1 MTGTMILDPITHA
14 ALRVAPGNGAA
25 FGDAV
30 NQTLIFPTEI
40 DAIQREY
47 PILIQRD
54 AQGAWQLTALLGF
67 DRDENLFLDALG
79 WTARYIPAVHRRG
92 PFLIGMQQR
101 DGEDHPVIHVDLDDP
116 RVGAAGDALFLPHG
130 GNAPYL
136 DHVADTLRTIHEGHD
151 LNAPMFAAFE
161 QAGLLAPITLEIAID
176 DGQRY
181 DIAERFTID
190 SERLAT
196 LDGPALQALNQDGLL
211 QLAYAIRS
219 SLANVEDLIVRKRA
233 RQAA

>member
-1 MTGTMILDPITHA
+1 MTGKIILDPITHA
-14 ALRVAPGNGAA
+14 ALRVVRSNGNA

-54 AQGAWQLTALLGF
+54 AQGTWQLTALLGF
-67 DRDENLFLDALG
+67 DRDENLFLDTLG
-79 WTARYIPAVHRRG
+79 WTARYVPAVHRRG

-101 DGEDHPVIHVDLDDP
+101 DGKDHPVIHVDLDDP
-116 RVGAAGDALFLPHG
+116 RVGAAGEALFLPHG

-136 DHVADTLRTIHEGHD
+136 EYVAEALRTIHEGNS
-151 LNAPMFAAFE
+151 LSALMFAAFE
-161 QAGLLAPITLEIAID
+161 RFGLLAPITLEIVID

-196 LDGPALQALNQDGLL
+196 LDGPTLQTLHQEGFL
-211 QLAYAIRS
+211 QLACAIRS
-219 SLANVEDLIVRKRA
+219 SLGNVDDLIVRKRA